1 MEREN
6 EFNEKISEEEL
17 INFSKRIRN
26 LSDKDIDE
34 LWFLCGFIISERE
47 ERYKAV
53 RQEEV
58 DRIRES
64 LNSAKE
70 VVWNLLA
77 EIRLEDFTKNLS
89 KIKEKA

>member
-17 INFSKRIRN
+17 INFSKRIRD
-26 LSDKDIDE
+26 LSDKDIDQ
-34 LWFLCGFIISERE
+34 LWFLCDFILSERE

-77 EIRLEDFTKNLS
+77 EIRLEDFTKNLF